1 MTAFTEPLIVRALDS
16 DTTALAVKSDEAH
29 FTVPIA
35 VSATAQLQTILVG
48 DKNVKLTDTTVLT
61 STQTT
66 AFDDIFGGATGA
78 TMGVILVRI
87 NSTTRAIPLFN
98 VSGFTP

>member
-1 MTAFTEPLIVRALDS
+1 MTSFTEPLIVKALDS
-16 DTTALAVKSDEAH
+16 DTTAFSVKSDVAH
-29 FTVPIA
+29 YTVPVA
-35 VSATAQLQTILVG
+35 VSATAQLQTVLVG
-48 DKNVKLTDTTVLT
+48 NTAVQFSDTTVLT

-78 TMGVILVRI
+78 TMGIMLVRI

-98 VSGFTP
+98 VLGFTP